1 MLKNLKKRLKDQRG
15 LTLVELLAVVVILG
29 IIAAIAVPS
38 IGNIIAKSKYDAAK
52 ADAIQVLNSTNLYI
66 ASSGVK
72 TATISSTDSEATH
85 KLAEYLED
93 VTPEGLKSYT
103 VTITN
108 GKATISAISN
118 HPAKKVDAPTFIG
131 GISDINKLTYDNP
144 GTTPDPNPTPGS

>member
-15 LTLVELLAVVVILG
+15 LTLVELLAVIVILG

-52 ADAIQVLNSTNLYI
+52 ADAIQVLNATNLYI

-72 TATISSTDSEATH
+72 TDTIKSTDSVDTH
-85 KLAEYLED
+85 KLADYLEN
-93 VTPEGLKSYT
+93 VTPDGLESYT

-108 GKATISAISN
+108 GKATISAISK
-118 HPAKKVDAPTFIG
+118 HPAKKVDAPTFNG
-131 GISDINKLTYDNP
+131 GISDINKLTYDSP
-144 GTTPDPNPTPGS
+144 GTTPDPDSNPSS